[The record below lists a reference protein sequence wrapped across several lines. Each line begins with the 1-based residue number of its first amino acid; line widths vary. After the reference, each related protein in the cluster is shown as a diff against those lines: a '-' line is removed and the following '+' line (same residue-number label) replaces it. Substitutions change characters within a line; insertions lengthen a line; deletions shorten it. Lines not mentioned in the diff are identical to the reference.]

1 MPDKTPSA
9 PDRYTGEV
17 TPGGPSDL
25 RELGPLTIRKAS
37 VGEMDNNCYLLT
49 CTDTNEQLLVDAAAD
64 AARLTQLVAEGS
76 GHLSMIVTSH
86 RHWDH
91 VRALKELASS
101 TQAATLAGRHDADAL
116 PLPPDRRLAH
126 GDEIVLGRQRLQV
139 LELRGHTPGG
149 VALAWS
155 EPESGRAHLFVGDC
169 LFPGGVGKTNSADD
183 FSALLDDVEERV
195 FGGYGDDT
203 WIYPGHGK
211 DTTLGAE
218 RPQLAQ
224 WRARGW

>member
-1 MPDKTPSA
+1 MPDTTPNA

-17 TPGGPSDL
+17 TPGGPSDV

-37 VGEMDNNCYLLT
+37 VGAMDNNCYLLT
-49 CTDTNEQLLVDAAAD
+49 CTDTKEQLLVDAADD
-64 AARLTQLVAEGS
+64 APRLTRLIGEGS

-91 VRALKELASS
+91 VRALSELAAS
-101 TQAATLAGRHDADAL
+101 TQAATLAGRYDADAL
-116 PLPPDRRLAH
+116 PLPPERRLAH
-126 GDEIVLGRQRLQV
+126 GDEIVLGRQRLSV

-149 VALAWS
+149 VALAWT
-155 EPESGRAHLFVGDC
+155 EPDSGRAHLFVGDC
-169 LFPGGVGKTNSADD
+169 LFPGGVGKTNSAVD

-195 FGGYGDDT
+195 FAVYGDDT

-211 DTTLGAE
+211 DTTLGVE
-218 RPQLAQ
+218 RPQLAE